1 MDTASSAWEH
11 VAGRHEKGPTD
22 DEITKE
28 MGLDPEAELKESDP
42 LKGPKAIAR
51 FRRCKEWWREA
62 KSGQRASRLLR
73 LKDHD
78 NYDGDQWDPDDVK
91 FMEETRGQKAITDN
105 RIKPAIDWTVGTE
118 KRTRID
124 YNVLPRTQDDTKG
137 AEAKT
142 QLMKYNSDVNR
153 APFARSRGFK
163 DEIISGLGWLELGI
177 RGDEEDEPIYYRYE
191 DWRNMWYDP
200 LSVEM
205 DLSDARFEI
214 RSKIVDLDISIAM
227 WPEHAGALKAAS
239 MTADTYTDYMEV
251 GLDESEI
258 TIENE
263 GEDSEGDNYDDT
275 YHASRRSR
283 IRLVECWYRLPAKKT
298 MIRGGKEMGSLNNTP
313 YDAENSAMKDMV
325 DKSLASTYDA
335 QMMTIRCMMW
345 AEGMLYPLQDAE
357 SPYNHNRFP
366 FVPLWAYR
374 KKRTNEPYG
383 AVRNIISLQDDLNKR
398 KSRALYLLSSERIIA
413 DDDATLDWD
422 AFYDEAHR
430 PDGIIRKKRGASV
443 VFDEHQGLAREHVM
457 LMEQDAAAIQKV
469 AGVTDENMGRET
481 NATSGRAIQARQDQG
496 HVIGAEVFDNHRFG
510 VQLAGEIELSLIEQ
524 FMPDEKTFRITGDR
538 GQQEFMTVN
547 APDENGNINDIT
559 ARKADFV
566 VDTQAYNATL
576 RQSMV
581 ESVLELA
588 GKLPP
593 EVVFNLL
600 DLIVELH
607 DIPESISKEMVQRI
621 RAMNNQEDPSADPN
635 DPENQAKLKAQQ
647 EEEEKQKAIK
657 DHAQELML
665 EKEEALIDKTEAE
678 AQKTTA
684 EIGKVE
690 AETAKTEAEIGDS
703 KDKIQIEKAKT
714 LNQIEVGERQAM
726 KPEKTPKGGK

>member
-1 MDTASSAWEH
+1 MDTATSAWDSVE
-11 VAGRHEKGPTD
+11 GKHEKGPTD
-22 DEITKE
+22 DEITKD
-28 MGLDPEAELKESDP
+28 MGVDPEAKLKEDDP
-42 LKGPKAIAR
+42 LKGAKAIAQL
-51 FRRCKEWWREA
+51 RRCKEWWREA

-78 NYDGDQWDPDDVK
+78 NYDGDQWDPDD
-91 FMEETRGQKAITDN
+91 EETLELRGQKAITDN

-124 YNVLPRTQDDTKG
+124 YSVLPRAQDDTKG

-163 DEIISGLGWLELGI
+163 DEVISGLGWLELGV
-177 RGDEEDEPIYYRYE
+177 RGDEEDEPTYYRYE
-191 DWRNMWYDP
+191 DWRSMWYDP

-214 RSKIVDLDISIAM
+214 RSKIVDLDIAIAM
-227 WPEHAGALKAAS
+227 YPEHAAALKAAA
-239 MTADTYTDYMEV
+239 MTAKTYTDYTEV
-251 GLDESEI
+251 GIDESEI

-263 GEDSEGDNYDDT
+263 GGDGDNDDAT
-275 YHASRRSR
+275 YHTSKRSR
-283 IRLVECWYRLPAKKT
+283 IRLVECWYKIPAKKT
-298 MIRGGKEMGSLNNTP
+298 MIRGGKDLGTLNNTP
-313 YDAENSAMKDMV
+313 YDAENGPMADMV
-325 DKSLASTYDA
+325 EKEYASTYDA
-335 QMMTIRCMMW
+335 LLMTVRCMMW
-345 AEGMLYPLQDAE
+345 AEGMPYPLQDAE

-383 AVRNIISLQDDLNKR
+383 AVRNLISLQDDLNKR
-398 KSRALYLLSSERIIA
+398 RSRALHLLSSERIIA
-413 DDDATLDWD
+413 DNDATDDWD
-422 AFYDEAHR
+422 NFYDEAHR
-430 PDGIIRKKRGASV
+430 PDGIIRKKRGSSV
-443 VFDEHQGLAREHVM
+443 IFDEHVGLAKEHVM

-469 AGVTDENMGRET
+469 GGVTDENMGRET

-510 VQLAGEIELSLIEQ
+510 VQMAGEIELSLIEQ

-547 APDENGNINDIT
+547 APDKDGNINDIT

-576 RQSMV
+576 RQAMV
-581 ESVLELA
+581 ESVLDLA

-607 DIPESISKEMVQRI
+607 DIPESLSKEMVQRI
-621 RAMNNQEDPSADPN
+621 RGMNGQEDPNADPN
-635 DPENQAKLKAQQ
+635 DPENQARLKAQQ
-647 EEEEKQKAIK
+647 EEEDKKKRIA
-657 DHAQELML
+657 DAAQELLL
-665 EKEEALIDKTEAE
+665 EKEEAIIDKTEAE
-678 AQKTTA
+678 AQKTIA
-684 EIGKVE
+684 QIDQVR
-690 AETAKTEAEIGDS
+690 AETAKTEGEIGDS

-714 LNQIEVGERQAM
+714 LNQIEVGERQTM
-726 KPEKTPKGGK
+726 KTEKTPKGGK